1 MKQKTFTDDEDD
13 EESEMVLAELE
24 NIDDEC
30 DQNGITFVKIDNDEE
45 AKEYGLDDVPVLVY
59 FEKGIPSVYIGN
71 WRIKQFGRLYVHLTY
86 LQAIEKI
93 KVYIVFQF

>member
-1 MKQKTFTDDEDD
+1 MKPKKTFTDDEDD

-71 WRIKQFGRLYVHLTY
+71 
-86 LQAIEKI
+86 
-93 KVYIVFQF
+93 